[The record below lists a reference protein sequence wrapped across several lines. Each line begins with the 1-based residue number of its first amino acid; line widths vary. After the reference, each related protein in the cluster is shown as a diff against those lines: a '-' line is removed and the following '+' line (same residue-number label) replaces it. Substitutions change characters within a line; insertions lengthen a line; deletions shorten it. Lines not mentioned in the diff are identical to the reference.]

1 MGRYVIRRAGQ
12 AILVVVSVM
21 LVVFVVTRLIGDPV
35 AVMLPFEATE
45 ENRAELSRQLG
56 LDKPI
61 MAQLG
66 DYMAGAVRL
75 DFGDSLWQRRPAA
88 DIIFEVLPAT
98 LLLAFTGFGLALF
111 IGIALGLAASLR
123 PGGILDRF
131 AVAAGVVGLSL
142 PPFWVGLVLIVVF
155 SVTLGWLPT
164 SGSGGIDHLIL
175 PAIVI
180 AGPIV
185 GRITLVTRSA
195 MIDELNAPYVRDATA
210 RGLPR
215 SRVVTSHA
223 FRGAGIAVLTIAG
236 WEFVGALAGATVVV
250 ETVFAWPGLGF
261 TAFQAIE
268 RQDLILLQGVVLV
281 VAVMVVVVNLLVD
294 LAYMRI
300 DPRVRLE

>member
-1 MGRYVIRRAGQ
+1 MGRYMIRRIGQ
-12 AILVVVSVM
+12 AILVVVAVA

-45 ENRAELSRQLG
+45 ENRAVLEEQLG
-56 LDKPI
+56 LDQPLL
-61 MAQLG
+61 AQLG
-66 DYMAGAVRL
+66 DYMAGAARL

-98 LLLAFTGFGLALF
+98 LLLAFTGFALALV
-111 IGIALGLAASLR
+111 IGVALGLVASLR
-123 PGGILDRF
+123 PGGFVDRF
-131 AVAAGVVGLSL
+131 AVVVGVLGLSL
-142 PPFWVGLVLIVVF
+142 PQFWVGLVLIVVF

-164 SGSGGIDHLIL
+164 SGSGGIKHLIL

-185 GRITLVTRSA
+185 GRISLVTRSA

-210 RGLPR
+210 RGLSR
-215 SRVVTSHA
+215 SRIVVSHA
-223 FRGAGIAVLTIAG
+223 FRGAAIAVLTIAG
-236 WEFVGALAGATVVV
+236 WEFVGALAGATVIV

-294 LAYMRI
+294 LAYKRI